1 MLVKVSGIH
10 WETDGRDID
19 LPDSVTMDVPDGTDD
34 DEIIDKLSD
43 EYGWLVSGVD
53 NIESGPR
60 ASEVMVCI
68 GRWDL
73 LPPSWEGINGL
84 YHQPAKAIIK
94 EAERERNLLDWD
106 VKEGLGPDDFVGVM
120 TLEQFE
126 EESNNW
132 VDDGHEDFTP
142 ASHWV
147 KFVTEFGTIVNGYD
161 RKAAEEAEEA
171 KKQGE
176 KMSKETKKAGKKPT
190 KVQAPKQKL
199 QEMKHLKLANPVTY
213 TANKIASLF
222 DGAKGIT
229 TKFEFRHRVL
239 RIYVEN
245 AEQAEAL
252 AKMLKPRHDFGGLYL
267 DVAVYP
273 GNGKRIDVKKL
284 KGCESDAEAF
294 ECMKLAMKGNK
305 YKSNAFYV
313 DDPVMGT
320 RWYFV
325 EFAKKVCQ
333 YNADNMA
340 NAHGVESALPEDV
353 AKLAF
358 EVGAQV
364 HLSTTYVK

>member
-10 WETDGRDID
+10 WEDAD

-34 DEIIDKLSD
+34 DEI
-43 EYGWLVSGVD
+43 ERV
-53 NIESGPR
+53 PH

-73 LPPSWEGINGL
+73 LPPSWDGINGL
-84 YHQPAKAIIK
+84 YHQPAKAIIE
-94 EAERERNLLDWD
+94 EAERERILLDHD
-106 VKEGLGPDDFVGVM
+106 VKEGLGPDNFVGVM

-126 EESNNW
+126 EECNNFI
-132 VDDGHEDFTP
+132 DDAHGDFTP
-142 ASHWV
+142 VTHWV
-147 KFVTEFGTIVNGYD
+147 KFVTECGTIVNGYD
-161 RKAAEEAEEA
+161 RKIAEEAEEA

-176 KMSKETKKAGKKPT
+176 KMSKKTTKAGKKPT
-190 KVQAPKQKL
+190 KVQASKQKMR
-199 QEMKHLKLANPVTY
+199 ELKLANPVTY

-222 DGAKGIT
+222 EGAKGIT
-229 TKFEFRHRVL
+229 TKFEFKHRVL

-245 AEQAEAL
+245 AEQAEAM
-252 AKMLKPRHDFGGLYL
+252 AKMLKPHHDFGGLYL

-273 GNGKRIDVKKL
+273 GNGKRINVKKL
-284 KGCESDAEAF
+284 QGCESDAEAF

-305 YKSNAFYV
+305 YKSKAFYV

-358 EVGAQV
+358 KVGAQV
-364 HLSTTYVK
+364 HISTTYVK